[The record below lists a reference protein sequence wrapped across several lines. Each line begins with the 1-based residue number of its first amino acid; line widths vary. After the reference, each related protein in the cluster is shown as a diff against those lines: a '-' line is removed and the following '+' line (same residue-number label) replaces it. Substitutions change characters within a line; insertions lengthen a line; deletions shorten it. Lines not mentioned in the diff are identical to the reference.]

1 MTETA
6 SEILAKCFD
15 SFVNNKLHVF
25 FFFFFF
31 YRQPSN
37 FKPRLTLAYSVPFAQ
52 FVKIVVAH

>member
-6 SEILAKCFD
+6 SEISAKCFD
-15 SFVNNKLHVF
+15 SFVNNKINVF
-25 FFFFFF
+25 FFD
-31 YRQPSN
+31 RQPAN

>member
-25 FFFFFF
+25 FFFFFTAN
-31 YRQPSN
+31 RQ
-37 FKPRLTLAYSVPFAQ
+37 TLSLD
-52 FVKIVVAH
+52 